1 MTAPIGQTGV
11 GDQVINAAKR
21 WLGTTYAWGGGDM
34 SGPTIGIRD
43 GGVADTFKDYLKVG
57 FDCSG
62 LTQYAWG
69 QVGIDIGGDSTT
81 QRATMTKI
89 DQPQKGCVIWWPGHV
104 SLWIDPQTM
113 IEARQSGDV
122 VKISKLRSGGTYLW
136 PRNADQATTANHI
149 DTSPESATVGTSS
162 ALGSLGALTGV
173 SAKAAIVL
181 ALVVVVG
188 VVIVFSQVGSV
199 GND

>member
-1 MTAPIGQTGV
+1 MSEPFNDSVGQ
-11 GDQVINAAKR
+11 QVINAAKR

-34 SGPTIGIRD
+34 SGPALGIRD
-43 GGVADTFKDYLKVG
+43 GGVADRFGDFAKVG

-81 QRATMTKI
+81 QRATMQKI
-89 DQPQKGCVIWWPGHV
+89 DLPQVGCVIWWPGHV
-104 SLWIDPQTM
+104 ALWIDPQTM

-136 PRNADQATTANHI
+136 PRNADKATTANHVS
-149 DTSPESATVGTSS
+149 TSPESSQGASNVTG
-162 ALGSLGALTGV
+162 LGGIGALTGV
-173 SAKAAIVL
+173 SAKAMIVL
-181 ALVVVVG
+181 GVAVLVG
-188 VVIVFSQVGSV
+188 LMIVFSQVG
-199 GND
+199 D